1 MGAGVT
7 ALCGRPSWACMTLP
21 PPAPPARL
29 VIDYRGLLRR
39 APVSDHSTPGRVP
52 VRGLPA
58 PHRKATNVS
67 LVGALCF
74 VGIDWAA
81 TTHAVCILGPD
92 GRQIAAFTV
101 EHTAAGFAGLITRLG
116 KLGERAG
123 VPVAIERP
131 DGRLVDALLEAG
143 YPVVAV
149 KPNAIK
155 TWREGEVISGA
166 KSDPGDAHVIAEYLR
181 LRAHRLRAAT
191 PLTEHTIAL
200 RTLSRTRSTLVQARV
215 AASNQLAALLDAHWP
230 GAKEVF
236 ADLASPI
243 SLAFLHRYPSPAHAT
258 TLGEKRMAAFMT
270 KHGYSGR
277 RRADELLARLQTAPV
292 GTTSPIVAEAVRDA
306 VIATTTQL
314 TALNTAIRDLDRSVA
329 AHLHEHPDGAVF
341 TSFPRVGLV
350 NAAQIRA
357 ELAEHSAY
365 TGPEAI
371 AALAGLVPVTRAS
384 GKHHAVSFRW
394 ACNKRLRV
402 ALTTFAD
409 NSRHASPWAADIY
422 RRARASGK
430 DHPHAVR
437 ILARAWVRV
446 IWRCWINQQPYDPT
460 RHGGATQLANH
471 TAAA

>member
-7 ALCGRPSWACMTLP
+7 ARVGRRETAAMTLP
-21 PPAPPARL
+21 PPAPARL
-29 VIDYRGLLRR
+29 LIDYRGLLPE

-52 VRGLPA
+52 VRGLPV

-67 LVGALCF
+67 LVSASYF

-81 TTHAVCILGPD
+81 RTHAVCVLDPN
-92 GRQIAAFTV
+92 GRQVAAFTV
-101 EHTAAGFAGLITRLG
+101 EHTAAGFTGLIRRLG
-116 KLGERAG
+116 TFAAVAEI
-123 VPVAIERP
+123 PVAIERP
-131 DGRLVDALLEAG
+131 DGRLVDALLAAG
-143 YPVVAV
+143 HPVVPV

-181 LRAHRLRAAT
+181 LRAHRLVAAT
-191 PLTEHTIAL
+191 PLTEHTTAL
-200 RTLSRTRSTLVQARV
+200 RTVSRTRSDLVEARV
-215 AASNQLAALLDAHWP
+215 AATNQLSALLGSHWP

-236 ADLASPI
+236 ADVESPI
-243 SLAFLHRYPSPAHAT
+243 SLAFLTRYPSPAHAA
-258 TLGEKRMAAFMT
+258 TLGEKRMTAFCT

-277 RRADELLARLQTAPV
+277 RAPAELLARLRRAPA
-292 GTTSPIVAEAVRDA
+292 GTTSPAVGEALRDTVLA
-306 VIATTTQL
+306 MVGVL
-314 TALNTAIRDLDRSVA
+314 TALNTAIKDLDRSAA
-329 AHLHEHPDGAVF
+329 AHLHEHPDGAIF
-341 TSFPRVGLV
+341 TSFPRAGLV

-365 TGPEAI
+365 TGPDAI
-371 AALAGLVPVTRAS
+371 AALGGLVPVTRAS

-437 ILARAWVRV
+437 ILARAWVRI
-446 IWRCWINQQPYDPT
+446 IWRCWIDQKPYDPT
-460 RHGGATQLANH
+460 RHEGARALHQ
-471 TAAA
+471 TAKAA

>member
-1 MGAGVT
+1 
-7 ALCGRPSWACMTLP
+7 MTLP
-21 PPAPPARL
+21 PPAPPRL
-29 VIDYRGLLRR
+29 SIDYRGLLRR
-39 APVSDHSTPGRVP
+39 APVSDHSTSGRGP

-67 LVGALCF
+67 LVGALFF
-74 VGIDWAA
+74 VGIDWASK
-81 TTHAVCILGPD
+81 THAVCVLDPT
-92 GRQIAAFTV
+92 GRQVAAFPV
-101 EHTAAGFAGLITRLG
+101 EHTAAGFTALIRRLA
-116 KLGERAG
+116 KLGAPAG

-131 DGRLVDALLEAG
+131 DGRLVDALLAAG
-143 YPVVAV
+143 HPVVPV

-181 LRAHRLRAAT
+181 LRAHRLVAAT
-191 PLTEHTIAL
+191 PLTEHTTAL
-200 RTLSRTRSTLVQARV
+200 RTVSRTRTDLVEARV
-215 AASNQLAALLDAHWP
+215 AATNQLAALLDAHWP

-236 ADLASPI
+236 ADVASPI
-243 SLAFLHRYPSPAHAT
+243 SLAFLTRYPTPQHAA

-277 RRADELLARLQTAPV
+277 RSPTELLARLRTAPE
-292 GTTSPIVAEAVRDA
+292 GTASQVVAEALRDA
-306 VIATTTQL
+306 VIAHVGVL
-314 TALNTAIRDLDRSVA
+314 TALNTAIKDLDRSAA
-329 AHLHEHPDGAVF
+329 AHLHEHPDGHVF
-341 TSFPRVGLV
+341 TSFPRAGLV

-357 ELAEHSAY
+357 ELAEPSAY

-371 AALAGLVPVTRAS
+371 AALGGLVPVTRAS

-402 ALTTFAD
+402 AITTFAD
-409 NSRHASPWAADIY
+409 NSRHTSPWAADIY
-422 RRARASGK
+422 RRARASNK

-446 IWRCWINQQPYDPT
+446 IWRCWIDQQPYDPT
-460 RHGGATQLANH
+460 RHGGATQLLEPR
-471 TAAA
+471 TAA